1 MCFPV
6 RLEDLAEA
14 KKKRDE
20 KVELTW
26 RDYIALS
33 VALVETVM
41 VPAIVLI
48 VILLLLVIFASRIR

>member
-1 MCFPV
+1 V
-6 RLEDLAEA
+6 VGLAEE

-20 KVELTW
+20 QVELTW

-41 VPAIVLI
+41 VPVVVLI